1 MQFTPHIILLHPF
14 HIVFVLA
21 LHWVVG
27 DGGDGKDGGGGGGGG
42 GRDGGDIGS
51 QGEVSQ

>member
-14 HIVFVLA
+14 HIFFVRA

-27 DGGDGKDGGGGGGGG
+27 DGGDGKDGGGGGGG
-42 GRDGGDIGS
+42 RDGGDTDS

>member
-1 MQFTPHIILLHPF
+1 MI
-14 HIVFVLA
+14 A

-27 DGGDGKDGGGGGGGG
+27 DGVDGRGGGGG
-42 GRDGGDIGS
+42 GRDGGGIGS